1 MKNSILENGYI
12 WWKNIDKIILF
23 LILSLFFLGLFF
35 SLASTS
41 IIASSKLSTNS
52 YYFFIKHLIFIFLS
66 VIIFIFLS
74 YVERNKILKFC
85 IVFFFISFIFLLMV
99 PFLGVEVKGSKRWLE
114 FGFLP
119 RFQPIELVKP
129 FIIVLLSTLFSITN
143 FKSIYFKYFVSFA
156 LILPIVILLILQPD
170 IGQTILIIL
179 IWFSLIFVSGVNLLL
194 FFSFF
199 LVLLSVIAYSVITYS
214 KFSYIKLRLTSF
226 FKPETG
232 NTYQS
237 DRASEAIMNG
247 GLFGKGIGEGTLNS
261 KIPEAHTDYIIS
273 VISEEFGVIAVITI
287 MLIFLILSFQVMKK
301 IDKESD
307 PKIKLILLGCITL
320 LLLQAFIHI
329 GVNIGILPT
338 TGMTLPYLSYGG
350 SSIIS
355 TSIIS
360 GIILNF
366 TKREI

>member
-143 FKSIYFKYFVSFA
+143 FKFCFNSTNS
-156 LILPIVILLILQPD
+156 
-170 IGQTILIIL
+170 
-179 IWFSLIFVSGVNLLL
+179 
-194 FFSFF
+194 
-199 LVLLSVIAYSVITYS
+199 YSVN
-214 KFSYIKLRLTSF
+214 TS
-226 FKPETG
+226 T
-232 NTYQS
+232 
-237 DRASEAIMNG
+237 
-247 GLFGKGIGEGTLNS
+247 
-261 KIPEAHTDYIIS
+261 
-273 VISEEFGVIAVITI
+273 
-287 MLIFLILSFQVMKK
+287 
-301 IDKESD
+301 
-307 PKIKLILLGCITL
+307 
-320 LLLQAFIHI
+320 
-329 GVNIGILPT
+329 
-338 TGMTLPYLSYGG
+338 
-350 SSIIS
+350 
-355 TSIIS
+355 
-360 GIILNF
+360 
-366 TKREI
+366 